1 MFTGIV
7 ECTGKLLSINKNA
20 KGASI
25 KVQTPNSFNL
35 KKRVV
40 LGDSIA
46 NNGVC
51 LTVTAMSDTTFDAFV
66 SQETLDH
73 TCFKMYDVGTI
84 LNLELAC
91 TPSTHLGGHIVQGH
105 VDGVGTITSVS
116 NLGDALD
123 IWIKAPDDIAMYI
136 AHKGS
141 IAIDG
146 ISLTVNE
153 VKDSS
158 FRLTIIPHTQDVVA
172 IGNYKLGD
180 KVNIEVDVL
189 ARYLQ
194 RLINYKTQNAQGDK
208 GLTLDTLMQ
217 NGFL

>member
-7 ECTGKLLSINKNA
+7 ECTGKLLSINRNA
-20 KGASI
+20 KGALI
-25 KVQTPNSFNL
+25 KVQTPESFDI
-35 KKRVV
+35 KHRVV

-66 SQETLDH
+66 SKETLDH
-73 TCFKMYDVGTI
+73 TCFKMYDIGTT

-194 RLINYKTQNAQGDK
+194 RLINYKTQNVQGDK